1 VFSPHFPDGYYRL
14 DLARSDER
22 RIAEMLVKLAVRR
35 SHAWQSLLPLTF
47 VMQVVEPG
55 ENWVDETYLDR
66 PFELPMT
73 WVEQVP
79 HKVRRR
85 QRGRLLSAKLSRV
98 VVVCAGSPDDHL
110 LQWTK
115 QQMGSEVAQRRAV
128 QHGSTG
134 ACIAI
139 GDTSRRLTSSN
150 HAGCSSTNKT

>member
-1 VFSPHFPDGYYRL
+1 MLHSVHRTRLQLTACARLYHQEVISRLGFLSVFSPHFPDGYYRL

-85 QRGRLLSAKLSRV
+85 QR
-98 VVVCAGSPDDHL
+98 
-110 LQWTK
+110 
-115 QQMGSEVAQRRAV
+115 
-128 QHGSTG
+128 
-134 ACIAI
+134 
-139 GDTSRRLTSSN
+139 
-150 HAGCSSTNKT
+150 